1 MIRTIIW
8 YIWFFLSLII
18 SVPFTFR
25 VKYLIKKN
33 RIDESEALIYKCTT
47 TWANSLLKIAGV
59 KVNVHGVENIPK
71 DKTVLF
77 VGNHQGNF
85 DIPVY
90 ITQIPEVIGFISKI
104 EVEKIPLVRTWMNFM
119 HCIFMDRSNLRK
131 SGEAIIRG
139 VKSLKAGHSLVIF
152 PEGTRSKG
160 GPMKDFKAGSFKLAT
175 KSKSPIIPVTMDGSY
190 KIMEHGDGPWFKP
203 ATVNLYIHPAIETAS
218 LTKEEQDEL
227 PKKVQNIIASKLS
240 K

>member
-77 VGNHQGNF
+77 VGTIKVTLIF
-85 DIPVY
+85 LY
-90 ITQIPEVIGFISKI
+90 ISLKF
-104 EVEKIPLVRTWMNFM
+104 L
-119 HCIFMDRSNLRK
+119 
-131 SGEAIIRG
+131 
-139 VKSLKAGHSLVIF
+139 KSLDLFQKLKLKKSL
-152 PEGTRSKG
+152 
-160 GPMKDFKAGSFKLAT
+160 
-175 KSKSPIIPVTMDGSY
+175 
-190 KIMEHGDGPWFKP
+190 
-203 ATVNLYIHPAIETAS
+203 
-218 LTKEEQDEL
+218 
-227 PKKVQNIIASKLS
+227 
-240 K
+240 